1 MNKPFPSFK
10 TVDIGLDSEEYEVR
24 WKKYRDELQALIDAG
39 TVHQDEDGWW
49 VDNATGELIGEDPH
63 DVRPLTDE
71 DFAAMRP
78 FAEVFP
84 EAAEEIRRKRGRPP
98 SENPKQAIKLRLDAD
113 VIERFKAGGAG
124 WQTRMNEALRKAAG
138 LR

>member
-10 TVDIGLDSEEYEVR
+10 TNDIGLDSEEYVAR
-24 WKKYRDELQALIDAG
+24 WEKYNRELQELIAAG

-71 DFAAMRP
+71 DVANMRP
-78 FAEVFP
+78 FSEVHPDLAES
-84 EAAEEIRRKRGRPP
+84 IRRGRGRPP
-98 SENPKQAIKLRLDAD
+98 SDNPKRAVKLRLDAD

-124 WQTRMNEALRKAAG
+124 WQTRMNQALRKAAG